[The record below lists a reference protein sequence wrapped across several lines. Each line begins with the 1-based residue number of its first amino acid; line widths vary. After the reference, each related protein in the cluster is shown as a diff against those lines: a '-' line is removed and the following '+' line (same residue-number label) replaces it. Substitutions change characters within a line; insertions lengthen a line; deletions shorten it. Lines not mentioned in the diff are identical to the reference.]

1 MLSHLHKTIEN
12 GFSLA
17 KESPECFSDI
27 VPHDNK
33 VEVMQ
38 MFIKL
43 VDHVQDSCAFQCLIL
58 AAMLFK
64 DASGKNTLAAQIKNC
79 HDLSADTLGS
89 MNLFRLILDGK
100 QSNSDQGDNKGMEI
114 DSVSKSVTKLDLS
127 TIGVERLIDVY
138 LIGKSKRY
146 LRFATALLIKSL
158 YEADLL
164 PGTSLLA
171 VFMDKFDN
179 LNNSGINSSEFLS
192 LFGRICTVEMEKKS
206 LSQEYIDKIVD
217 KVTHEIEHCNTALTS
232 HPNLDMYAILQKM
245 THGSEG
251 IFSDDRPAQSQT
263 SSKDFYGMMKQQQNP
278 LSQ

>member
-1 MLSHLHKTIEN
+1 
-12 GFSLA
+12 
-17 KESPECFSDI
+17 
-27 VPHDNK
+27 
-33 VEVMQ
+33 
-38 MFIKL
+38 
-43 VDHVQDSCAFQCLIL
+43 
-58 AAMLFK
+58 MLFK
-64 DASGKNTLAAQIKNC
+64 DASGKNKLANQIKSC
-79 HDLSADTLGS
+79 PDLSSDMSGS

-100 QSNSDQGDNKGMEI
+100 QSKSDQRDKPGDNKSMDV
-114 DSVSKSVTKLDLS
+114 DSVSKSVAKLDLKD
-127 TIGVERLIDVY
+127 IGVERLIDVY

-164 PGTSLLA
+164 SGTSLLA

-192 LFGRICTVEMEKKS
+192 LFGHICTVEMEKKS
-206 LSQEYIDKIVD
+206 LSQEHIDKIVD

-251 IFSDDRPAQSQT
+251 IFSDDRPAQPQT
-263 SSKDFYGMMKQQQNP
+263 SSKEFYGMM
-278 LSQ
+278 